1 MAQFADP
8 KREWP
13 YKQIH
18 SPNRNELGEL
28 LLRAAAEYPES
39 KLKDGLKFY
48 KAGDFAGSSARLY
61 LKMAQLPAA
70 K

>member
-18 SPNRNELGEL
+18 NPNRNELGEL
-28 LLRAAAEYPES
+28 LLRAAAEFPES
-39 KLKDGLKFY
+39 KLKE
-48 KAGDFAGSSARLY
+48 A
-61 LKMAQLPAA
+61 
-70 K
+70 

>member
-28 LLRAAAEYPES
+28 LLRAAAEFPES

-48 KAGDFAGSSARLY
+48 KAEDFAGSSARLY